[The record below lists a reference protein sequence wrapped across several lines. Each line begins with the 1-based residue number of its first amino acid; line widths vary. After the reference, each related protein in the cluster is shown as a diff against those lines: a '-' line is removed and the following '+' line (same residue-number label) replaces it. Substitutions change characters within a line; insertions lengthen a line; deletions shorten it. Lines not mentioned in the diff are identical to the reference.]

1 VALCHCVSGL
11 VSNILKE
18 QSVFVSKGQEIKFHF
33 HEMEHILFWLV
44 VNLRHISFAIDK
56 TLMVVIRA
64 RLNDCDK

>member
-1 VALCHCVSGL
+1 MSGL

-18 QSVFVSKGQEIKFHF
+18 QSAFISKGQEIKFHF
-33 HEMEHILFWLV
+33 HENEHILFGLV
-44 VNLRHISFAIDK
+44 ANLRHISK